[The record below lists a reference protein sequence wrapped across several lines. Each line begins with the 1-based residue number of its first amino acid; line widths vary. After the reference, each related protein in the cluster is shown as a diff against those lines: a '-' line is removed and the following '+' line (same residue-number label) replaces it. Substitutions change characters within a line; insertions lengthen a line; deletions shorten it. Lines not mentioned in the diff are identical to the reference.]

1 MGFRSFQC
9 PTDRPMDTCPCL
21 LPRVP
26 YNTSHVYLTPRV
38 HVFPPLVHGSISRGY
53 TRPNRDT
60 SLYTRLWASHT
71 TYGHPPSHYVLT
83 PHSFYNYIRIRTHHV
98 SNQHVTVIS
107 PDHRHARNSC
117 CIVTV
122 ISPRNLLCALAEHT
136 EATFSPPTC
145 ASIIIPIVRMP
156 RSNLPRHCNLARS
169 LERAPPLLPRLSEL
183 ATLHPIV
190 SFQRRNPSF
199 LSLLPYTN
207 RLYKPLQPSDF
218 DGSEKGGSCFLPGNP
233 SLSPTVS

>member
-1 MGFRSFQC
+1 
-9 PTDRPMDTCPCL
+9 MDTCPCL

-38 HVFPPLVHGSISRGY
+38 HVFPPLVNGSISREY
-53 TRPNRDT
+53 TRPRRAT
-60 SLYTRLWASHT
+60 SLYTRLWSSLT

-83 PHSFYNYIRIRTHHV
+83 PHSVYNYIRIRTHHV
-98 SNQHVTVIS
+98 SNQHVVTVIS
-107 PDHRHARNSC
+107 PDHRRAHISC

-145 ASIIIPIVRMP
+145 ASIISPIVRMP
-156 RSNLPRHCNLARS
+156 RYNLPRHCNFARS
-169 LERAPPLLPRLSEL
+169 LERAPPLLPRHSEL

-190 SFQRRNPSF
+190 SF
-199 LSLLPYTN
+199 
-207 RLYKPLQPSDF
+207 
-218 DGSEKGGSCFLPGNP
+218 
-233 SLSPTVS
+233 